1 MKPLSLILSDI
12 VRHIKKGG
20 FFMKKRTKFIGFFM
34 LVLCLVVSMTGVAFA
49 SSTDLT
55 GMKND
60 VYSAQTT
67 PDAQGINFKMNFTV
81 EGGKVANFTF
91 GKFAG
96 TNKFSSGFIAAVS
109 DQKQKEAIQAAIDEQ
124 DYYTTQMASVG
135 DATKVAK
142 YSKAIDDSMYT
153 AFQTLWKQLVTQG
166 GGKIVED
173 GTATTST
180 SSSSNPK
187 TGDSGIFVFM
197 IVAGGALISMVALN
211 RKKITV

>member
-1 MKPLSLILSDI
+1 
-12 VRHIKKGG
+12 
-20 FFMKKRTKFIGFFM
+20 MKKRTKFFGFIM
-34 LVLCLVVSMTGVAFA
+34 LVLCLLVNMTGVAFA
-49 SSTDLT
+49 STDLT

-91 GKFAG
+91 GKYAG

-109 DQKQKEAIQAAIDEQ
+109 DQKQKEAIQVTIDEQ

-166 GGKIVED
+166 GGTIVED
-173 GTATTST
+173 GTATT
-180 SSSSNPK
+180 SSSNPK
-187 TGDSGIFVFM
+187 TGDSGILVYVL
-197 IVAGGALISMVALN
+197 VAGAALVSMTALN
-211 RKKITV
+211 RKKITA

>member
-1 MKPLSLILSDI
+1 
-12 VRHIKKGG
+12 
-20 FFMKKRTKFIGFFM
+20 MKKAKKITGFIILIM
-34 LVLCLVVSMTGVAFA
+34 ILVVSMTGVAFA
-49 SSTDLT
+49 ASTDLT

-67 PDAQGINFKMNFTV
+67 PDAQGINYKMNFTV
-81 EGGKVANFTF
+81 EGGKVSNFTF

-96 TNKFSSGFIAAVS
+96 ANKFSSGFIAAVS
-109 DQKQKEAIQAAIDEQ
+109 DQKQKEAIQATIDEQ

-166 GGKIVED
+166 GGKIVDD
-173 GTATTST
+173 GTATAST
-180 SSSSNPK
+180 TSSSNPK
-187 TGDSGIFVFM
+187 TGDGGILSYV
-197 IVAGGALISMVALN
+197 IVAGAALIGMTVL
-211 RKKITV
+211 RKKKITV

>member
-1 MKPLSLILSDI
+1 MKPLSLRVSDV
-12 VRHIKKGG
+12 VRHIIKGG
-20 FFMKKRTKFIGFFM
+20 FMMKKGTKFFGFIM

-49 SSTDLT
+49 STDLT

-96 TNKFSSGFIAAVS
+96 ANKFSSGFIAAVS
-109 DQKQKEAIQAAIDEQ
+109 DQKQKDAIQAAVDEQ

-173 GTATTST
+173 GTATTS
-180 SSSSNPK
+180 SSNPK
-187 TGDSGIFVFM
+187 TGDSGILVYM
-197 IVAGGALISMVALN
+197 IVAVAALLGMTVL
-211 RKKITV
+211 RKKKVTI

>member
-12 VRHIKKGG
+12 VRHKKKGG
-20 FFMKKRTKFIGFFM
+20 FLMKKRTKFFGFIM
-34 LVLCLVVSMTGVAFA
+34 LVLCLLVNMTGVAFA
-49 SSTDLT
+49 STDLT

-91 GKFAG
+91 GKYAG

-109 DQKQKEAIQAAIDEQ
+109 DQKQKEAIQATIDEQ

-166 GGKIVED
+166 GGKIIED
-173 GTATTST
+173 GTATT
-180 SSSSNPK
+180 SSSNPK
-187 TGDSGIFVFM
+187 TGDSGILVYV
-197 IVAGGALISMVALN
+197 IVAGAALVSIVTLN
-211 RKKITV
+211 RKKITA

>member
-1 MKPLSLILSDI
+1 
-12 VRHIKKGG
+12 
-20 FFMKKRTKFIGFFM
+20 MKKVKKITGFII
-34 LVLCLVVSMTGVAFA
+34 LVMVLVVSMTGVAFA
-49 SSTDLT
+49 ATTDLT

-67 PDAQGINFKMNFTV
+67 PDAQGINYKMNFTV

-96 TNKFSSGFIAAVS
+96 ANKFSSGFIAAVS

-173 GTATTST
+173 GTATATT
-180 SSSSNPK
+180 TSSSNPK
-187 TGDSGIFVFM
+187 TGDSGILIYV
-197 IVAGGALISMVALN
+197 IVAGAALVSIVTLN
-211 RKKITV
+211 RKKITA

>member
-1 MKPLSLILSDI
+1 MTKVKKITGFIILIMI
-12 VRHIKKGG
+12 
-20 FFMKKRTKFIGFFM
+20 
-34 LVLCLVVSMTGVAFA
+34 LVVSMTGVAFA

-67 PDAQGINFKMNFTV
+67 PDAQGINYKMNFTV
-81 EGGKVANFTF
+81 EGGKVSNFTF

-96 TNKFSSGFIAAVS
+96 ANKFSSGFIAAVS
-109 DQKQKEAIQAAIDEQ
+109 DQKQKEAIQATIDEQ

-173 GTATTST
+173 GTATAST
-180 SSSSNPK
+180 TSSSNPK
-187 TGDSGIFVFM
+187 TGDNGILVYV
-197 IVAGGALISMVALN
+197 IVAGAALIGMTVL
-211 RKKITV
+211 RKKKITV

>member
-1 MKPLSLILSDI
+1 
-12 VRHIKKGG
+12 
-20 FFMKKRTKFIGFFM
+20 MKKVKKITGFII
-34 LVLCLVVSMTGVAFA
+34 LVMFLVVSMTGVAFA
-49 SSTDLT
+49 TSTDLT

-60 VYSAQTT
+60 IYSAQTT
-67 PDAQGINFKMNFTV
+67 PDAQGINYKMNFTV

-91 GKFAG
+91 AKFAG
-96 TNKFSSGFIAAVS
+96 ANKFSSGFIAAVS
-109 DQKQKEAIQAAIDEQ
+109 DPKQKEAVQATIDEQ

-173 GTATTST
+173 GTATAST
-180 SSSSNPK
+180 TSSSNPK
-187 TGDSGIFVFM
+187 TGDSGIMVYV
-197 IVAGGALISMVALN
+197 IVAGAALVSMVALN
-211 RKKITV
+211 RKKLTA